1 MIRYENRLRDL
12 LAEEI
17 RGRTPEEAAAWLF
30 DAGWIDRRACEA
42 RAIRDE
48 MERLGRRGIPRC
60 EAMEITAREFC
71 CSYGKVSGIVYKP
84 SNH

>member
-1 MIRYENRLRDL
+1 MTT
-12 LAEEI
+12 EETVA
-17 RGRTPEEAAAWLF
+17 RLF
-30 DAGWIDRRACEA
+30 DAGWIDRRSCEA
-42 RAIRDE
+42 RAIRCE

-84 SNH
+84 SKH